1 MMPRLPH
8 KTCPKASRHL
18 LRGGGRGPTY
28 KAIGLIP
35 RGPKR
40 PSEKVPLPYS
50 PSRFLYGLRKKRV
63 GRKEI
68 KQRREAQQREEGGG
82 GSAAEEEEEDRGWLP
97 PKERGESLLGCLP
110 SSRGSP
116 RGTNVVKL
124 NLLDP
129 SSPILSRQQ

>member
-1 MMPRLPH
+1 MMPPLPH

-18 LRGGGRGPTY
+18 LRGGGRGPTN

-50 PSRFLYGLRKKRV
+50 PSCFLYGLGKKRV

-68 KQRREAQQREEGGG
+68 KQRREAQQRDEGG
-82 GSAAEEEEEDRGWLP
+82 SEEEDRGWLP
-97 PKERGESLLGCLP
+97 PKGGGESLCGVPSFLPRFAPGDERRKTQPAPP
-110 SSRGSP
+110 SSS
-116 RGTNVVKL
+116 
-124 NLLDP
+124 
-129 SSPILSRQQ
+129 ILSRQQ